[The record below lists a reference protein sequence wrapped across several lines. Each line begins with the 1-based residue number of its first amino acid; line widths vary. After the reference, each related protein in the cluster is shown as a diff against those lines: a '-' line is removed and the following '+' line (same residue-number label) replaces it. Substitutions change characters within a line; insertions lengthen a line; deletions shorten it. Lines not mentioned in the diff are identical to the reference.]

1 MIEISKDRIKTLM
14 LIEGLLVKLGYT
26 DEFGL
31 KYEFIDDESLE
42 EYKERLKNEDFEL
55 IEK

>member
-31 KYEFIDDESLE
+31 KDEFIDDESLE